1 MKTFFI
7 SLLTALHLFQP
18 AVLTSVQEAPP
29 QEQDTARYNILIDW
43 SQIPD
48 EFDIVSYPALGQGE
62 IRLQAVILREGTL
75 HAQVSVTDLRRN
87 RLSVQRHGKLPRP
100 AAEHSHTC
108 RLKSSSTL
116 APAPHRR

>member
-29 QEQDTARYNILIDW
+29 QEQDTTRYNISIDW

-48 EFDIVSYPALGQGE
+48 EFDMISYPSLGQGE
-62 IRLQAVILREGTL
+62 IRLYSSERGGS
-75 HAQVSVTDLRRN
+75 VS
-87 RLSVQRHGKLPRP
+87 
-100 AAEHSHTC
+100 AEALEIVWTEIQE
-108 RLKSSSTL
+108 
-116 APAPHRR
+116 

>member
-29 QEQDTARYNILIDW
+29 QEQDTTRYNISIDW

-48 EFDIVSYPALGQGE
+48 EFDMISYPALGQGE
-62 IRLQAVILREGTL
+62 IRLYSSERGGS
-75 HAQVSVTDLRRN
+75 VS
-87 RLSVQRHGKLPRP
+87 
-100 AAEHSHTC
+100 AEALEIVWTEIQE
-108 RLKSSSTL
+108 
-116 APAPHRR
+116 

>member
-29 QEQDTARYNILIDW
+29 QEQDTTRYNISIDW

-48 EFDIVSYPALGQGE
+48 DFDMISYPPLGKGE
-62 IRLQAVILREGTL
+62 IRLYSSERGGS
-75 HAQVSVTDLRRN
+75 VS
-87 RLSVQRHGKLPRP
+87 
-100 AAEHSHTC
+100 AEALEIVWTEIQE
-108 RLKSSSTL
+108 
-116 APAPHRR
+116 